1 MATISEN
8 LQIIKNSVNNIKN
21 AILSKG
27 GIIKGNIT
35 SYGEAI
41 VNLPSGGV
49 VNPTASKNDVTFY
62 DYDGTIRYSYT
73 AEEFLALT
81 EMPPLPTQPGLIC
94 QGWNS
99 PLDEAQEYVSK
110 YGILNI
116 GALYT
121 TYDGKTRLYIRV
133 TVNGMDVPLY
143 FTQTITHGVIV
154 DWGDSSAT
162 ETLDGIGVVNTAHHY
177 NSVGDYV
184 ISLDI
189 VEGCRLGLGQAG
201 VNIFGG
207 AEKASILKKLE
218 IGDSAYK
225 LNGEALSNCTSLSEI
240 TLPSHIFTNQT
251 GGAYFDLDGCV
262 SLKFVVVNSNISL
275 DESNFEG
282 CTALSCVALPADPAD
297 KYGSISGFRNCTSLE
312 SIIIPSRFS
321 HIGFHAFLRC
331 SSLKS
336 IVLVST
342 IKRIHSSSFYGCT
355 SMKFYDFS
363 HHTAVPTL
371 ADVEAFRGIPSDC
384 KIIVPDNLYDT
395 WIAATNWATYSTNII
410 KKTDWD
416 NQQ

>member
-1 MATISEN
+1 MKTIAEN
-8 LQIIKNSVNNIKN
+8 LKIIKNSVNNIKN

-27 GIIKGNIT
+27 GIIKSDIT
-35 SYGEAI
+35 SYGEAVI
-41 VNLPSGGV
+41 NLPSEGV
-49 VNPTASKNDVTFY
+49 VNPTASKNAVTFY
-62 DYDGTIRYSYT
+62 DYDGSIRYSYT

-81 EMPPLPTQPGLIC
+81 EMPPLPIQKGLIC

-116 GALYT
+116 GTLYT
-121 TYDGKTRLYIRV
+121 TYDGKTRLYIRA
-133 TVNGMDVPLY
+133 TVSGMDVPLY

-162 ETLDGIGVVNTAHHY
+162 ETLGGIGNVNTTHHY

-189 VEGCRLGLGQAG
+189 VEGCRLGLGQSD

-218 IGDSAYK
+218 IGDSADK
-225 LNGEALSNCTSLSEI
+225 LNKGALSKCTSLSEI
-240 TLPSHIFTNQT
+240 TLPSHISTSQT
-251 GGAYFDLDGCV
+251 GGAYFHLNGCV
-262 SLKFVVVNSNISL
+262 SLKFVVVNSKISL
-275 DESNFEG
+275 FDSDFTG
-282 CTALSCVALPADPAD
+282 CTALSCVALPAE
-297 KYGSISGFRNCTSLE
+297 KYGSISGFRGCTALE
-312 SIIIPSRFS
+312 SIIIPSRS
-321 HIGFHAFLRC
+321 SYISSNAFQDCR
-331 SSLKS
+331 SLKS

-342 IKRIHSSSFYGCT
+342 ITSIQYLSFYGCT

-363 HHTAVPTL
+363 YHTKIPTL
-371 ADVEAFRGIPSDC
+371 QDATYAFSGISSDW
-384 KIIVPDNLYDT
+384 KIIVPDALYDT
-395 WIAATNWATYSTNII
+395 WIAATNWSKYASYII

>member
-41 VNLPSGGV
+41 VNLPSEGV

-81 EMPPLPTQPGLIC
+81 VMPPLPTQKGLIC

-99 PLDEAQEYVSK
+99 PLNEAQEYVSK

-133 TVNGMDVPLY
+133 TVSGMDVPLY

-154 DWGDSSAT
+154 NWGDSSAT
-162 ETLDGIGVVNTAHHY
+162 ETLDGIGNVNTTHHY

-189 VEGCRLGLGQAG
+189 VEGCRLGLGQPC

-218 IGDSAYK
+218 IGDSADK
-225 LNGEALSNCTSLSEI
+225 LNEEALSNCTSLSEI

-275 DESNFEG
+275 NESNFEG
-282 CTALSCVALPADPAD
+282 CTALSCVALPAE
-297 KYGSISGFRNCTSLE
+297 KSGYSYISGFRNCTALE
-312 SIIIPSRFS
+312 SIIIPSGS
-321 HIGFHAFLRC
+321 SSIGFHAFLRC

-342 IKRIHSSSFYGCT
+342 IKNINYGSFWGCT

-371 ADVEAFRGIPSDC
+371 VDDYAFYGIPSDC